1 MLFRSTLV
9 GYPQAKEEV
18 LANGEQVSDDWLVVA
33 SESLQQDRLTV
44 EYNWLYGRQTCRY
57 ALFLQFLTPG
67 ALAETA
73 LLPGSVVAADVAF
86 YKGVTPTRVLFR
98 EQKGTREPFIP
109 SGKGCCAGFPSGWSV
124 PALRAGILRSCA
136 RLRLR
141 VFPCGISNLC
151 SWRFST
157 SGGPVFIL

>member
-1 MLFRSTLV
+1 M
-9 GYPQAKEEV
+9 GYPQAKEDV

-73 LLPGSVVAADVAF
+73 LLPGSVVVADVAF
-86 YKGVTPTRVLFR
+86 YKGVTPTQVLFR
-98 EQKGTREPFIP
+98 EQKVQENPLFLP
-109 SGKGCCAGFPSGWSV
+109 GKDD
-124 PALRAGILRSCA
+124 LRGIGRA
-136 RLRLR
+136 MQVYR
-141 VFPCGISNLC
+141 GA
-151 SWRFST
+151 
-157 SGGPVFIL
+157 